1 MNTKE
6 IAGLVEDKI
15 FQTFNSNKYLVKE
28 TPKLEWLNNWIKEAY
43 TGTLNP
49 NIIKQ
54 FKIEKPMNSEDSK
67 KLIEHTM
74 NSIKKCIKNQIKIIF
89 NNILDHYIHKNKLAR
104 LNDTQLIQDNFFKSL
119 KDKRKSL
126 KNKKKPR
133 LIIDRKPKNKK
144 SKIKK
149 ILIIDKKKLTGQEE
163 INDKNK
169 N

>member
-1 MNTKE
+1 
-6 IAGLVEDKI
+6 
-15 FQTFNSNKYLVKE
+15 
-28 TPKLEWLNNWIKEAY
+28 
-43 TGTLNP
+43 
-49 NIIKQ
+49 
-54 FKIEKPMNSEDSK
+54 MNSEDSK

-89 NNILDHYIHKNKLAR
+89 YNILDHYIHRNELAR
-104 LNDTQLIQDNFFKSL
+104 LNDIQLIQDNFFKSL

-144 SKIKK
+144 SRIRK
-149 ILIIDKKKLTGQEE
+149 ILIIKKKKLTGQEE

-169 N
+169 NQEKD